1 MQVNLLEQNENMT
14 NYFYYKHYFKSEDI
28 EKIKEICYK
37 YNVIDGNVSGKINKS
52 YRTSQIRWIP
62 KNEETKWIY
71 DKIISLMK
79 NANNKM
85 WKFHITNLNDDLQ
98 FTEYKAEDAGH
109 YDWHLDFGGERSS
122 TRKLSVVV
130 QLTDPETYKGGR
142 LQFLNNRDIIE
153 APSSKGTVIFFPSY
167 LLHRV
172 TEMESGLR
180 NSLVCWFHGPPF
192 V

>member
-1 MQVNLLEQNENMT
+1 MNLLEQNENMT
-14 NYFYYKHYFKSEDI
+14 NYYYFKQYFKEDEI
-28 EKIKEICYK
+28 ELIKEICYK
-37 YNVIDGNVSGKINKS
+37 YKVIDGNVSGLINKS

-62 KNEETKWIY
+62 KNNETMWIY
-71 DKIISLMK
+71 DKIINLMK
-79 NANNKM
+79 NANKKM

-130 QLTDPETYKGGR
+130 QLTDPETYKGGK
-142 LQFLNNRDIIE
+142 LQFLFSRDIIE
-153 APSSKGTVIFFPSY
+153 APASKGTVIFFPSY

-172 TEMESGLR
+172 TEMEEGLR